1 MIKLYDGDSERE
13 IGEITEAQLEIL
25 LEQLV
30 EETLDEYT
38 YNINPAVI
46 SSLEANGV
54 EPVLIELLKTGLG
67 GRTSMELRYEV
78 D

>member
-13 IGEITEAQLEIL
+13 IGEITEAQLEVL
-25 LEQLV
+25 MEQLV

-38 YNINPAVI
+38 FNVNQAVL

-54 EPVLIELLKTGLG
+54 DPALVGLLKTGLG
-67 GRTSMELRYEV
+67 GRTSMELKYEL

>member
-1 MIKLYDGDSERE
+1 MIKLYDGDTERE
-13 IGEITEAQLEIL
+13 IGAITEAQLEVL

-46 SSLEANGV
+46 SSLEANGL
-54 EPVLIELLKTGLG
+54 EAALLDILKTGLG
-67 GRTSMELRYEV
+67 GRSSMELRYEL

>member
-13 IGEITEAQLEIL
+13 IGEITEAQLEL
-25 LEQLV
+25 LVEQLV

-54 EPVLIELLKTGLG
+54 EPALLDLLKTALG
-67 GRTSMELRYEV
+67 GRTSMELKYEL